1 MTDGRSACAYFARS
15 HRTER
20 KTDHMMESRK
30 EAAVAR
36 KRSGQYNCAQ
46 AVACTYCDLAGLD
59 EETMRQAASA
69 FGLGMGCMEGT
80 CGALTGAGVVL
91 GLVCKDR
98 AQSMPAMKGVM
109 ARFRERNGA
118 TICKELKGIESGTV
132 LRACNDCV
140 ADAAEF
146 LEEALAQR

>member
-1 MTDGRSACAYFARS
+1 
-15 HRTER
+15 
-20 KTDHMMESRK
+20 MMESRK

-36 KRSGQYNCAQ
+36 KRSGAYNCAQ

-69 FGLGMGCMEGT
+69 YGLGLGCMEGT
-80 CGALTGAGVVL
+80 CGALTGAALVAGF
-91 GLVCKDR
+91 VCKDR
-98 AQSMPAMKGVM
+98 AQAMPLMKGVM
-109 ARFRERNGA
+109 MRFRERNGS
-118 TICKELKGIESGTV
+118 TICKELKGIGSGVV
-132 LRACNDCV
+132 LRPCNDCV